1 MGDDDDSDFYIT
13 NSLDDNLFLRYH
25 NNSFEDIACSQNME
39 VNDIC
44 WGAQWIDFDND
55 ADVDL
60 YVGTFALFS
69 VTPNAFFVN
78 NNSNFSQDNEVI
90 DSNELS
96 AYSSSCGDFN
106 NDGFPDI
113 LLHTHEAG
121 FSILRNQLD
130 NKSWIKISLVGS
142 VSNSFGVGATIRI
155 YSEDMVQKRV
165 VHVGEDYMGQDSF
178 CEHFGLDNL
187 TEIDSIVVS
196 WPSGWTDTVLDPVLK
211 TNFSITEG
219 VSFNPEIT
227 VNGNLCSNELNYLS
241 VTGEVILL
249 YDWDDNSLYATRLI
263 ETSGTYS
270 VFVTNPFGITALVDI
285 ALELNP
291 PLVPLVNAINVTC
304 SEEGDGFIHLYSI
317 SDVAIE
323 TIDWNNGSYFDETLF
338 DLEPGDY
345 TYVLTDSN
353 GCVASDT
360 VSISQPSPILTSLNI
375 TQPACYIEYGTAEI
389 NPTGG
394 TGLLEVNW
402 NGENPNQLVDGSY
415 EVQVTD
421 SSGCIALESFNIN
434 APPLLSAELS
444 IQDANDGANGSA
456 SLTIFGGTPPYTI
469 QWSNS
474 VIGPETDGLSQGIHV
489 VFATDFN
496 DCSWSESFSIIDLG
510 IPEQDQ
516 GVKLISLGQ
525 NRFFIE
531 SSSNAKGMML
541 LDTNGK
547 IIEQRDLFQ
556 TSFEVDLNP
565 NSPGLYFIL
574 IGLVDGR
581 TINFKIE
588 KL

>member
-1 MGDDDDSDFYIT
+1 
-13 NSLDDNLFLRYH
+13 
-25 NNSFEDIACSQNME
+25 
-39 VNDIC
+39 
-44 WGAQWIDFDND
+44 
-55 ADVDL
+55 
-60 YVGTFALFS
+60 
-69 VTPNAFFVN
+69 
-78 NNSNFSQDNEVI
+78 
-90 DSNELS
+90 
-96 AYSSSCGDFN
+96 
-106 NDGFPDI
+106 
-113 LLHTHEAG
+113 
-121 FSILRNQLD
+121 
-130 NKSWIKISLVGS
+130 
-142 VSNSFGVGATIRI
+142 
-155 YSEDMVQKRV
+155 
-165 VHVGEDYMGQDSF
+165 
-178 CEHFGLDNL
+178 
-187 TEIDSIVVS
+187 
-196 WPSGWTDTVLDPVLK
+196 
-211 TNFSITEG
+211 
-219 VSFNPEIT
+219 
-227 VNGNLCSNELNYLS
+227 
-241 VTGEVILL
+241 
-249 YDWDDNSLYATRLI
+249 
-263 ETSGTYS
+263 
-270 VFVTNPFGITALVDI
+270 
-285 ALELNP
+285 
-291 PLVPLVNAINVTC
+291 
-304 SEEGDGFIHLYSI
+304 
-317 SDVAIE
+317 
-323 TIDWNNGSYFDETLF
+323 
-338 DLEPGDY
+338 
-345 TYVLTDSN
+345 
-353 GCVASDT
+353 
-360 VSISQPSPILTSLNI
+360 
-375 TQPACYIEYGTAEI
+375 
-389 NPTGG
+389 
-394 TGLLEVNW
+394 VNW